1 MADGRRFGIRP
12 IGERQTFCSLRTRY
26 LRRWKK
32 KWINNSTFDIGSEQK
47 QKVKTD
53 IDGTDHGSDRLTP
66 LVCTFK
72 QSQCWLSPREIWLQT
87 AKLRVFK
94 RASSF
99 QSQYHCGESEFRI
112 ESNQAKKVHWNK
124 MKWWWVG
131 FICLIVCS
139 KFSLH
144 FEWIVFEWKKFGH
157 IFSFLFVFFFCD
169 WQWTMDDVWLKCRK
183 MMVFSPVRTYERV
196 ISRACA
202 FMTGHTLHQIHFE
215 NVIKIDMC

>member
-124 MKWWWVG
+124 MKWWSSRVHL
-131 FICLIVCS
+131 FDCLFKILVT
-139 KFSLH
+139 FRMN
-144 FEWIVFEWKKFGH
+144 
-157 IFSFLFVFFFCD
+157 SFRVEKVWAYFFFFVCFFLLRL
-169 WQWTMDDVWLKCRK
+169 TMNNGWCLAKVSENDGILTCTN
-183 MMVFSPVRTYERV
+183 VRTCNFPGLCFHDWPHVTPNPFRE
-196 ISRACA
+196 C
-202 FMTGHTLHQIHFE
+202 
-215 NVIKIDMC
+215 N